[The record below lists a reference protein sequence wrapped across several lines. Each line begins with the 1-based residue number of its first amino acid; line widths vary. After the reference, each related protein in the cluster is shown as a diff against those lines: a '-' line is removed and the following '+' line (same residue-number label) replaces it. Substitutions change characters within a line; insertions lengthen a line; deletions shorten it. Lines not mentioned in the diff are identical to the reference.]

1 MTLEERTA
9 KLTGSETRVA
19 PQKSAD
25 IKNWLSKNKRFIYP
39 AAFLVI
45 VLVLWEII
53 VNVFEVPRFIMPAPS
68 AIVAEFMVP
77 GADLWRH
84 ARLTMLE
91 SILGF
96 TLAVIAGST
105 LAVLISRF
113 EVVQLT
119 IYPYLIALSTIPVLA
134 IAPLLILW
142 FGFGILPKII
152 VSALVSFLPI
162 VINTMR
168 GLESVDYRLMEL
180 MYSIS
185 ASQWQ
190 VYRKIRFY
198 TALPYF
204 FAALKVSIAGAVVGA
219 VVGEFLGSDTG
230 LGYLIIRAS
239 SRLDTP
245 LLFMSI
251 VLLGI
256 LGVSLFLIITLAEK
270 KILHWYDG
278 STIL

>member
-1 MTLEERTA
+1 MIEESERRQDGVDAGAPLEVDGKAR
-9 KLTGSETRVA
+9 
-19 PQKSAD
+19 D
-25 IKNWLSKNKRFIYP
+25 WLASNKRFIYP
-39 AAFLVI
+39 AVFF
-45 VLVLWEII
+45 VLVLAVWE
-53 VNVFEVPRFIMPAPS
+53 VVVTMFDVPRFIMPAPS
-68 AIVAEFMVP
+68 AIAGKFFAT
-77 GADLWRH
+77 GTGLWRH
-84 ARLTMLE
+84 ARLTMFE

-96 TLAVIAGST
+96 ALAVITGLT
-105 LAVLISRF
+105 LAILISRF

-152 VSALVSFLPI
+152 VSALISFLPI

-168 GLESVDYRLMEL
+168 GLEAVDYRLLEL
-180 MYSIS
+180 MYSLS
-185 ASQWQ
+185 ASQSQ

-198 TALPYF
+198 TALPYI

-251 VLLGI
+251 TLLGI
-256 LGVSLFLIITLAEK
+256 LGVSLFLVITLVEK
-270 KILHWYDG
+270 KVLHWYDG